1 MGTSHRHTPTVK
13 GEPNW
18 GKASAALTG
27 LTGDVEE
34 SDELQKNPPD
44 DKTPAQVEKRQNQLG
59 KRISRNY
66 HTSVRKLVKASGGRH
81 TISSGGSR
89 ALGRGGI
96 AVINNFISVI
106 QEIVSNGLTA
116 WLQQRG
122 ISSLEDKSC
131 QNIID
136 FLRQYVESGVAG
148 LDSTAANE
156 AIENVMDRLQELVGD
171 NVDEIE
177 DKFDAILNGEE
188 IKNIIDYFFGM
199 YVYVHL
205 SQDFEEK
212 LEYEKGRFQSDPC
225 QGVCPGLCRSY
236 RSGMHCIRQRR
247 QSAGGLRVQ
256 LCGLPHLPP
265 GQSVSRPMCGRAELQ
280 HGGSG
285 TVRR

>member
-66 HTSVRKLVKASGGRH
+66 HTSVRNLVKASGGRH

-136 FLRQYVESGVAG
+136 FLRQY
-148 LDSTAANE
+148 L
-156 AIENVMDRLQELVGD
+156 
-171 NVDEIE
+171 
-177 DKFDAILNGEE
+177 
-188 IKNIIDYFFGM
+188 
-199 YVYVHL
+199 
-205 SQDFEEK
+205 
-212 LEYEKGRFQSDPC
+212 
-225 QGVCPGLCRSY
+225 
-236 RSGMHCIRQRR
+236 
-247 QSAGGLRVQ
+247 
-256 LCGLPHLPP
+256 
-265 GQSVSRPMCGRAELQ
+265 
-280 HGGSG
+280 
-285 TVRR
+285 

>member
-34 SDELQKNPPD
+34 SDELENNPPD

-66 HTSVRKLVKASGGRH
+66 HSSVRNLVKASGGRH

-106 QEIVSNGLTA
+106 QEIVSNGLAA

-212 LEYEKGRFQSDPC
+212 LEYEKGSVAMKNAMNEVKEQILDD
-225 QGVCPGLCRSY
+225 
-236 RSGMHCIRQRR
+236 IRV
-247 QSAGGLRVQ
+247 GRV
-256 LCGLPHLPP
+256 
-265 GQSVSRPMCGRAELQ
+265 GRDVRTVDWSKPEGADFIQAEFDRIL
-280 HGGSG
+280 
-285 TVRR
+285 